1 MEQPR
6 NREKILSAG
15 TLLFVACW
23 AAYCASYLGRIN
35 YTAALTAIV
44 AHGVFSKS
52 HAGLI
57 GTVYFFCYG
66 ACQIFSGILGD
77 RVSPYKLI
85 GAGLAGTVCANIL
98 MPLCSGSYIVMS
110 VVWGFNGIVQSMLW
124 TPILYIISN
133 VLPEEQRRR
142 ACLYIAASFPVGSL
156 LSYVISAGAIKFASW
171 HFAFFIPAGIIACIF
186 IFWCLAAGKTSK
198 ILGRGEKKTLSVQEN
213 TGAKVSIGRLF
224 IVSGAAV
231 ICLGILVQGM
241 LKDGVTSWVPTLIT
255 EKYQVSASFSVLL
268 SAVLPIINLSGAWVA
283 TKLYEGAF
291 RLNETAAAAFC
302 FALTLIPLTGILFVG
317 HYPIALC
324 VIFFALFTTLIT
336 AINHL
341 FITLIPVRFAKYGCA
356 STVGG
361 IFNSCTYIGSAI
373 STYGFGA
380 VSESFGWTATV
391 IFWIVLGA
399 LGVAVCAVPMRRY
412 GRFANGSG
420 HRA

>member
-1 MEQPR
+1 MEQR
-6 NREKILSAG
+6 KDKEKILSAG
-15 TLLFVACW
+15 TLIFIACW

-44 AHGVFSKS
+44 ADGVFSKS
-52 HAGLI
+52 HAGFI

-66 ACQIFSGILGD
+66 AGQIFSGILGD
-77 RVSPYKLI
+77 RVSPYKMV
-85 GAGLAGTVCANIL
+85 GTGLVGTVCANIL

-110 VVWGFNGIVQSMLW
+110 VVWGLNGIVQSMLW

-133 VLPEEQRRR
+133 ILPEEQRSR
-142 ACLYIAASFPVGSL
+142 ACLHIASSFPIGSL

-171 HFAFFIPAGIIACIF
+171 HFAFYIPAGIITCVLV
-186 IFWCLAAGKTSK
+186 FWCICAKKTSK
-198 ILGRGEKKTLSVQEN
+198 ILGKGEKPSLPVHEN
-213 TGAKVSIGRLF
+213 TGEKISLGKLF
-224 IVSGAAV
+224 MISGASV
-231 ICLGILVQGM
+231 ICVGVLVQGM
-241 LKDGVTSWVPTLIT
+241 LKDGVSSWVPTLIK
-255 EKYQVSASFSVLL
+255 EKYNVSASFSVLL
-268 SAVLPIINLSGAWVA
+268 SAVLPIINLSGAWFS
-283 TKLYEGAF
+283 TKLYEGPF
-291 RLNETAAAAFC
+291 KLNETTAAAFC

-317 HYPIALC
+317 HYHIALC

-341 FITLIPVRFAKYGCA
+341 VITLIPVRFAKYGCA

-380 VSESFGWTATV
+380 VSEKFGWTATV
-391 IFWIVLGA
+391 IFWIILGA
-399 LGVAVCAVPMRRY
+399 IGIAVCAVPMRRY

-420 HRA
+420 NKA

>member
-1 MEQPR
+1 MEQR
-6 NREKILSAG
+6 KDKEKILSAG
-15 TLLFVACW
+15 MLLFVACW

-44 AHGVFSKS
+44 AYGVFSKS
-52 HAGLI
+52 HAGFI

-66 ACQIFSGILGD
+66 AGQIFSGILGD
-77 RVSPYKLI
+77 RVSPYKMV
-85 GAGLAGTVCANIL
+85 GTGLVGTVCANIL
-98 MPLCSGSYIVMS
+98 MPLYSGSYIVMS
-110 VVWGFNGIVQSMLW
+110 VVWGLNGIVQSMLW

-133 VLPEEQRRR
+133 ILPEEQRRR

-186 IFWCLAAGKTSK
+186 VFWCLAAGKTSK
-198 ILGRGEKKTLSVQEN
+198 ILGRGERKTLPVQKN
-213 TGAKVSIGRLF
+213 KGAKVSLGKLF

-231 ICLGILVQGM
+231 ICVGILVQGM
-241 LKDGVTSWVPTLIT
+241 LKDGVTSWVPTLIK
-255 EKYQVSASFSVLL
+255 EKYNVSASFSVLL
-268 SAVLPIINLSGAWVA
+268 SAVLPIINLSGAWFA
-283 TKLYEGAF
+283 TKLYEGPF
-291 RLNETAAAAFC
+291 KLNETAAAAFC

-341 FITLIPVRFAKYGCA
+341 VITLIPVRFAKYGCA

-380 VSESFGWTATV
+380 VSEKFGWTATV
-391 IFWIVLGA
+391 VFWII
-399 LGVAVCAVPMRRY
+399 LGVIGVAACALPMRRY
-412 GRFANGSG
+412 ARFANGSDK
-420 HRA
+420 A

>member
-1 MEQPR
+1 MEQR
-6 NREKILSAG
+6 KDKEKILSAG
-15 TLLFVACW
+15 TLIFIACW

-44 AHGVFSKS
+44 ADGVFSKS
-52 HAGLI
+52 HAGFI

-66 ACQIFSGILGD
+66 AGQIFSGILGD
-77 RVSPYKLI
+77 RVSPYKMV
-85 GAGLAGTVCANIL
+85 GTGLVGTVCANIL

-110 VVWGFNGIVQSMLW
+110 VVWGLNGIVQSMLW

-133 VLPEEQRRR
+133 ILPEEQRRR

-171 HFAFFIPAGIIACIF
+171 HFAFYIPAGIITCVLV
-186 IFWCLAAGKTSK
+186 FWCICAKKTSK
-198 ILGRGEKKTLSVQEN
+198 ILGKGEKPSLPVHEN
-213 TGAKVSIGRLF
+213 TGEKISLGKLF
-224 IVSGAAV
+224 MISGASV
-231 ICLGILVQGM
+231 ICVGVLVQGM
-241 LKDGVTSWVPTLIT
+241 LKDGVSSWVPTLIT
-255 EKYQVSASFSVLL
+255 EKYDVSASFSLLL
-268 SAVLPIINLSGAWVA
+268 SAIMPIINLSGAWFA
-283 TKLYEGAF
+283 TKLYEGPF
-291 RLNETAAAAFC
+291 KLNETAAAAFC

-317 HYPIALC
+317 HYHIALC

-341 FITLIPVRFAKYGCA
+341 VITLIPVRFAKYGCA

-380 VSESFGWTATV
+380 VSEKFGWTATV
-391 IFWIVLGA
+391 IFWLILGA
-399 LGVAVCAVPMRRY
+399 LGVAVCAIPMRRY

-420 HRA
+420 NKK

>member
-1 MEQPR
+1 MEQR
-6 NREKILSAG
+6 KDKEKILSAG

-44 AHGVFSKS
+44 ADGVFSKS
-52 HAGLI
+52 HAGFI

-66 ACQIFSGILGD
+66 AGQIFSGILGD
-77 RVSPYKLI
+77 RVSPYKMV
-85 GAGLAGTVCANIL
+85 GTGLVGTVCANIL

-110 VVWGFNGIVQSMLW
+110 VVWGLNGIVQSMLW

-133 VLPEEQRRR
+133 ILPEEQRRR

-186 IFWCLAAGKTSK
+186 VFWCLAAGKTSK
-198 ILGRGEKKTLSVQEN
+198 ILGRREKKTLPVQEN
-213 TGAKVSIGRLF
+213 TGAKVSLGKLF
-224 IVSGAAV
+224 IVSGATV
-231 ICLGILVQGM
+231 ICVGILVQGM
-241 LKDGVTSWVPTLIT
+241 LKDGVTSWVPTLIK
-255 EKYQVSASFSVLL
+255 EKYNVSASFSVLL
-268 SAVLPIINLSGAWVA
+268 SAILPIINLSGAWFA
-283 TKLYEGAF
+283 TKLYEGLF
-291 RLNETAAAAFC
+291 KLNETAAAASC

-341 FITLIPVRFAKYGCA
+341 VITLIPVRFAKYGCA

-380 VSESFGWTATV
+380 VSEKFGWTATV
-391 IFWIVLGA
+391 IFWIILGA
-399 LGVAVCAVPMRRY
+399 IGVAVCAVLMRRY
-412 GRFANGSG
+412 GRFANESDK
-420 HRA
+420 A

>member
-1 MEQPR
+1 MEQR
-6 NREKILSAG
+6 KDKEKILSAG

-44 AHGVFSKS
+44 ADGVFSKS
-52 HAGLI
+52 HAGFI

-66 ACQIFSGILGD
+66 AGQIFSGILGD
-77 RVSPYKLI
+77 RVSPYKMV
-85 GAGLAGTVCANIL
+85 GTGLVGTVCANIL

-110 VVWGFNGIVQSMLW
+110 VVWGLNGIVQSMLW

-133 VLPEEQRRR
+133 ILPEEQRRR

-171 HFAFFIPAGIIACIF
+171 HFAFFIPAGIIACVLV
-186 IFWCLAAGKTSK
+186 FWCICAKKTSK
-198 ILGRGEKKTLSVQEN
+198 ILGKGEKPSLPVHEN
-213 TGAKVSIGRLF
+213 TGEKISLGKLF
-224 IVSGAAV
+224 MISGASV
-231 ICLGILVQGM
+231 ICVGILVQGM
-241 LKDGVTSWVPTLIT
+241 LKDGVTSWVPTLIK
-255 EKYQVSASFSVLL
+255 EKYNVSASFSVLL
-268 SAVLPIINLSGAWVA
+268 SAVLPIINLSGAWFA
-283 TKLYEGAF
+283 TKLYEGPF
-291 RLNETAAAAFC
+291 KLNETASAAFC

-341 FITLIPVRFAKYGCA
+341 VITLIPVRFAKYGCA

-380 VSESFGWTATV
+380 VSEKFGWTATV
-391 IFWIVLGA
+391 IFWIILGTI
-399 LGVAVCAVPMRRY
+399 GVAVCAVPMRRY
-412 GRFANGSG
+412 GRFANGNG
-420 HRA
+420 NKK

>member
-1 MEQPR
+1 MEQPG

-15 TLLFVACW
+15 TLLFIACW

-44 AHGVFSKS
+44 ADGVFSKS

-57 GTVYFFCYG
+57 GTVYFFCYAAG
-66 ACQIFSGILGD
+66 QIFSGILGD

-186 IFWCLAAGKTSK
+186 VFWCFASVRASK
-198 ILGRGEKKTLSVQEN
+198 ILGRGERKSVSARGN
-213 TGAKVSIGRLF
+213 TGAKASLGRLF

-231 ICLGILVQGM
+231 ICVGILVQGM

-268 SAVLPIINLSGAWVA
+268 SAVLPIINLSGAWFA

-291 RLNETAAAAFC
+291 KLNETAAAAFC

-317 HYPIALC
+317 YYHIALC

-399 LGVAVCAVPMRRY
+399 LGVAVCVIPTRRY

-420 HRA
+420 QKA

>member
-1 MEQPR
+1 MEQR
-6 NREKILSAG
+6 KDKEKILSAG

-44 AHGVFSKS
+44 ADGVFSKS
-52 HAGLI
+52 HAGFI

-66 ACQIFSGILGD
+66 AGQIFSGILGD
-77 RVSPYKLI
+77 RVSPYKMV
-85 GAGLAGTVCANIL
+85 GTGLVGTVCANII
-98 MPLCSGSYIVMS
+98 MPLCSSSYITMS
-110 VVWGFNGIVQSMLW
+110 IIWGLNGIVQSMLW

-133 VLPEEQRRR
+133 ILPEEQRSR
-142 ACLYIAASFPVGSL
+142 ACLHIASSFPIGSL
-156 LSYVISAGAIKFASW
+156 LSYVISAAAIKFASW
-171 HFAFFIPAGIIACIF
+171 HFAFYIPAGIIACIF
-186 IFWCLAAGKTSK
+186 VFWCLAAGKTSK
-198 ILGRGEKKTLSVQEN
+198 ILGRREKKTLPVQEN
-213 TGAKVSIGRLF
+213 TGAKVSLGKLF

-231 ICLGILVQGM
+231 ICVGILVQGM
-241 LKDGVTSWVPTLIT
+241 LKDGVTSWVPTLIK
-255 EKYQVSASFSVLL
+255 EKYNVSASFSVLL
-268 SAVLPIINLSGAWVA
+268 SAVLPIINLSGAWFA
-283 TKLYEGAF
+283 TKLYEGLF
-291 RLNETAAAAFC
+291 KLNETAAAAFC

-341 FITLIPVRFAKYGCA
+341 VITLIPVRFAKYGCA

-380 VSESFGWTATV
+380 VSEKFGWTATV
-391 IFWIVLGA
+391 IFWIILGA
-399 LGVAVCAVPMRRY
+399 IGVAVCAVLMRRY
-412 GRFANGSG
+412 GRFANESDK
-420 HRA
+420 A

>member
-77 RVSPYKLI
+77 RVSPYKMI

-186 IFWCLAAGKTSK
+186 IFWCFAAGKSSK
-198 ILGRGEKKTLSVQEN
+198 ILGRGEKKTLPVQEN
-213 TGAKVSIGRLF
+213 TGTKASLGRLF

-268 SAVLPIINLSGAWVA
+268 SAVLPIINLSGAWFA

>member
-1 MEQPR
+1 MEQR
-6 NREKILSAG
+6 KDKEKILSAG

-44 AHGVFSKS
+44 ADGVFSKS
-52 HAGLI
+52 HAGFI

-66 ACQIFSGILGD
+66 AGQIFSGILGD
-77 RVSPYKLI
+77 RVSPYKMI
-85 GAGLAGTVCANIL
+85 GAGLAGTVCANII
-98 MPLCSGSYIVMS
+98 MPLCSSSYITMS
-110 VVWGFNGIVQSMLW
+110 IIWGLNGIVQSMLW
-124 TPILYIISN
+124 TPVLYIIAT
-133 VLPEEQRRR
+133 VLPEEQRSR
-142 ACLYIAASFPVGSL
+142 ACLHIASSFPIGSL
-156 LSYVISAGAIKFASW
+156 LSYVISAAAIKFASW

-186 IFWCLAAGKTSK
+186 VFWCLAAGKTSK
-198 ILGRGEKKTLSVQEN
+198 ILGRREKKTLPVQEN
-213 TGAKVSIGRLF
+213 TGAKVSLGKLF

-231 ICLGILVQGM
+231 ICVGILVQGM
-241 LKDGVTSWVPTLIT
+241 LKDGVTSWVPTLIK
-255 EKYQVSASFSVLL
+255 EKYNVSASFSVLL
-268 SAVLPIINLSGAWVA
+268 SAVLPIINLSGAWFA
-283 TKLYEGAF
+283 TKLYEGLF
-291 RLNETAAAAFC
+291 KLNETAAAAFC

-341 FITLIPVRFAKYGCA
+341 VITLIPVRFAKYGCA

-380 VSESFGWTATV
+380 VSEKFGWTATV
-391 IFWIVLGA
+391 IFWIILGA
-399 LGVAVCAVPMRRY
+399 IGVAVCAVLMRRY
-412 GRFANGSG
+412 GRFANESDK
-420 HRA
+420 A

>member
-1 MEQPR
+1 MEQR
-6 NREKILSAG
+6 KDKEKILSAG

-44 AHGVFSKS
+44 ADGVFSKS
-52 HAGLI
+52 HAGFI

-66 ACQIFSGILGD
+66 AGQIFSGILGD
-77 RVSPYKLI
+77 RVSPYKMV
-85 GAGLAGTVCANIL
+85 GTGLVGTVCANIL

-110 VVWGFNGIVQSMLW
+110 VVWGLNGIVQSMLW

-186 IFWCLAAGKTSK
+186 VFWCLAAGKTSK
-198 ILGRGEKKTLSVQEN
+198 ILGRGEKKSLPVQEN
-213 TGAKVSIGRLF
+213 TGAKVSLGKLF

-231 ICLGILVQGM
+231 ICVGILVQGM
-241 LKDGVTSWVPTLIT
+241 LKDGVTSWVPTLIK
-255 EKYQVSASFSVLL
+255 EKYNVSASFSVLL
-268 SAVLPIINLSGAWVA
+268 SAVLPIINLSGAWIG
-283 TKLYEGAF
+283 TKLYEKVFRHNEAATSAF
-291 RLNETAAAAFC
+291 G
-302 FALTLIPLTGILFVG
+302 FAMTLIPLTGIVFVG
-317 HYPIALC
+317 KYPIAIC
-324 VIFFALFTTLIT
+324 VILLALFTTII
-336 AINHL
+336 AAMNHL
-341 FITLIPVRFAKYGCA
+341 LMTLIPVRFAKYGCA

-380 VSESFGWTATV
+380 VSEKFGWTATV
-391 IFWIVLGA
+391 IFWIILGA
-399 LGVAVCAVPMRRY
+399 IGVAVCAVPMRRY

-420 HRA
+420 NKA

>member
-1 MEQPR
+1 MEQQK
-6 NREKILSAG
+6 NKEKILSAG
-15 TLLFVACW
+15 TLIFIACW

-44 AHGVFSKS
+44 ADGVFSKS
-52 HAGLI
+52 HAGFI

-66 ACQIFSGILGD
+66 AGQIFSGILGD
-77 RVSPYKLI
+77 RVSPYKMV
-85 GAGLAGTVCANIL
+85 GTGLVGTVCANIL

-110 VVWGFNGIVQSMLW
+110 VVWGLNGIVQSMLW

-133 VLPEEQRRR
+133 ILPEEQRRR

-198 ILGRGEKKTLSVQEN
+198 ILGRGEKKSLPVQEN
-213 TGAKVSIGRLF
+213 TGAKVSLGKLF
-224 IVSGAAV
+224 MVSGAAV
-231 ICLGILVQGM
+231 ICVGILVQGM
-241 LKDGVTSWVPTLIT
+241 LKDGVTSWVPTLIK
-255 EKYQVSASFSVLL
+255 EKYNVSASFSVLL
-268 SAVLPIINLSGAWVA
+268 SAVLPIINLSGAWIG
-283 TKLYEGAF
+283 TKLYEKVFRHNEAATSAF
-291 RLNETAAAAFC
+291 G
-302 FALTLIPLTGILFVG
+302 FAMTLIPLTGIVFVG
-317 HYPIALC
+317 KYPIAIC
-324 VIFFALFTTLIT
+324 VILLALFTTII
-336 AINHL
+336 AAMNHL
-341 FITLIPVRFAKYGCA
+341 LMTLIPVRFAKYGCA

-380 VSESFGWTATV
+380 VSEKFGWTATV
-391 IFWIVLGA
+391 IFWIILGA
-399 LGVAVCAVPMRRY
+399 LGVAVCAIPMRRY

-420 HRA
+420 NKK

>member
-1 MEQPR
+1 MEQR
-6 NREKILSAG
+6 KDKEKILSAG

-44 AHGVFSKS
+44 ADGVFSKS
-52 HAGLI
+52 HAGFI

-66 ACQIFSGILGD
+66 AGQIFSGILGD
-77 RVSPYKLI
+77 RVSPYKMV
-85 GAGLAGTVCANIL
+85 GTGLVGTVCANIL

-110 VVWGFNGIVQSMLW
+110 VVWGLNGIVQSMLW

-133 VLPEEQRRR
+133 ILPEEQRRR

-171 HFAFFIPAGIIACIF
+171 HFAFFIPAGIITCVLV
-186 IFWCLAAGKTSK
+186 FWCICAKKTSK
-198 ILGRGEKKTLSVQEN
+198 ILGKGEKPSLPVHEN
-213 TGAKVSIGRLF
+213 TGEKISLGKLF
-224 IVSGAAV
+224 MISGASV
-231 ICLGILVQGM
+231 ICVGVLVQGM
-241 LKDGVTSWVPTLIT
+241 LKDGVSSWVPTLIT
-255 EKYQVSASFSVLL
+255 EKYGVSASFSLLL
-268 SAVLPIINLSGAWVA
+268 SAIMPIINLSGAWFA
-283 TKLYEGAF
+283 TKLYEGPF
-291 RLNETAAAAFC
+291 KLNETAAAAFC

-341 FITLIPVRFAKYGCA
+341 VITLIPVRFAKYGCA

-380 VSESFGWTATV
+380 VSEKFGWTATV
-391 IFWIVLGA
+391 IFWIILGA
-399 LGVAVCAVPMRRY
+399 LGVAVCAIPMRRY

-420 HRA
+420 NKK

>member
-1 MEQPR
+1 MEQR
-6 NREKILSAG
+6 TDNRKLLSAG

-44 AHGVFSKS
+44 ADGVFTKS

-66 ACQIFSGILGD
+66 AGQIFSGILGD
-77 RVSPYKLI
+77 RVSPYKMVCV
-85 GAGLAGTVCANIL
+85 GLAGTVCMNIL
-98 MPLCSGSYIVMS
+98 MPLCSSSYIIMS

-156 LSYVISAGAIKFASW
+156 LSYVISAAAIKFASW
-171 HFAFFIPAGIIACIF
+171 HFAFYVPAGIISCIF
-186 IFWCLAAGKTSK
+186 VFWCFAAGKTSK
-198 ILGRGEKKTLSVQEN
+198 ILGRGERKAASVQEN
-213 TGAKVSIGRLF
+213 AEKKALLGKLF

-231 ICLGILVQGM
+231 ICVGILIQGM

-255 EKYQVSASFSVLL
+255 EKYNVSASFSVLL
-268 SAVLPIINLSGAWVA
+268 SAVLPIINLSGAWFS
-283 TKLYEGAF
+283 TKLYEGPF
-291 RLNETAAAAFC
+291 KLNETAAAAFC
-302 FALTLIPLTGILFVG
+302 FALTLIPLTGIVFVG
-317 HYPIALC
+317 KYHIAVC
-324 VIFFALFTTLIT
+324 VIFFAMFTTLIT

-341 FITLIPVRFAKYGCA
+341 FITLIPVRFAKYGRT

-380 VSESFGWTATV
+380 VSEKFGWTATV
-391 IFWIVLGA
+391 IFWLILGA
-399 LGVAVCAVPMRRY
+399 LGIAVCVIPMRRY
-412 GRFANGSG
+412 GKFANGSEK
-420 HRA
+420 A

>member
-1 MEQPR
+1 MEQR
-6 NREKILSAG
+6 TDNRKLLSAG

-44 AHGVFSKS
+44 ADGVFTKS

-66 ACQIFSGILGD
+66 AGQIFSGILGD
-77 RVSPYKLI
+77 RVSPYKMVC
-85 GAGLAGTVCANIL
+85 AGLAGTVCMNIL
-98 MPLCSGSYIVMS
+98 MPLCSSSYIIMS
-110 VVWGFNGIVQSMLW
+110 VVWGFNGVVQSMLW

-156 LSYVISAGAIKFASW
+156 LSYVISAAAIKFASW
-171 HFAFFIPAGIIACIF
+171 HFAFYIPAGIISCIF
-186 IFWCLAAGKTSK
+186 VFWCFAAGKTSK
-198 ILGRGEKKTLSVQEN
+198 ILGRGERKAASVQESAEKKASL
-213 TGAKVSIGRLF
+213 GKLF

-231 ICLGILVQGM
+231 ICVGILIQGM

-255 EKYQVSASFSVLL
+255 EKYNVSASFSVLL
-268 SAVLPIINLSGAWVA
+268 SAVLPIINLSGAWFS
-283 TKLYEGAF
+283 TKLYEGPF
-291 RLNETAAAAFC
+291 KLNETAAAAFC
-302 FALTLIPLTGILFVG
+302 FALTLIPLTGIVFVG
-317 HYPIALC
+317 KYHIAVC
-324 VIFFALFTTLIT
+324 VILFAMLTTLIT

-341 FITLIPVRFAKYGCA
+341 FITLIPVRFAKYGRA

-380 VSESFGWTATV
+380 VSEKFGWTATV
-391 IFWIVLGA
+391 VFWLILGA
-399 LGVAVCAVPMRRY
+399 LGIIASAVPMRRY
-412 GRFANGSG
+412 RKFANGSEKT
-420 HRA
+420 

>member
-1 MEQPR
+1 MEQR
-6 NREKILSAG
+6 TDNRKLLSAG

-44 AHGVFSKS
+44 ADGVFTKS

-66 ACQIFSGILGD
+66 AGQIFSGILGD
-77 RVSPYKLI
+77 RVSPYKMVCV
-85 GAGLAGTVCANIL
+85 GLAGTICMNIL
-98 MPLCSGSYIVMS
+98 MPLCSSSYIIMS
-110 VVWGFNGIVQSMLW
+110 VVWGFNGVVQSMLW

-156 LSYVISAGAIKFASW
+156 LSYVISAAAIKFASW
-171 HFAFFIPAGIIACIF
+171 HFAFYIPAGIISCIF
-186 IFWCLAAGKTSK
+186 VFWCFAAGKTSK
-198 ILGRGEKKTLSVQEN
+198 ILGRGERRTVSAQE
-213 TGAKVSIGRLF
+213 GAGEKASLGKLF

-231 ICLGILVQGM
+231 ICVGILIQGM

-255 EKYQVSASFSVLL
+255 EKYNVSASFSVLL
-268 SAVLPIINLSGAWVA
+268 SAVLPIINLSGAWFS
-283 TKLYEGAF
+283 TKLYEGPF
-291 RLNETAAAAFC
+291 KLNETAAAAFC
-302 FALTLIPLTGILFVG
+302 FALTLIPLTGIVFVG
-317 HYPIALC
+317 KYHIAVC
-324 VIFFALFTTLIT
+324 VIFFAMFTTLIT

-341 FITLIPVRFAKYGCA
+341 FITLIPVRFAKYGRT

-373 STYGFGA
+373 STYSFGA
-380 VSESFGWTATV
+380 VSEKFGWTATV
-391 IFWIVLGA
+391 IFWLILGA
-399 LGVAVCAVPMRRY
+399 LGIAVCVIPMRRY
-412 GRFANGSG
+412 GKFANGSEKE
-420 HRA
+420 

>member
-1 MEQPR
+1 MEQR
-6 NREKILSAG
+6 KDKEKILSAG

-44 AHGVFSKS
+44 ADGVFSKS
-52 HAGLI
+52 HAGFI

-66 ACQIFSGILGD
+66 AGQIFSGILGD
-77 RVSPYKLI
+77 RVSPYKMV
-85 GAGLAGTVCANIL
+85 GTGLVGTVCANIL

-110 VVWGFNGIVQSMLW
+110 VVWGLNGIVQSMLW

-133 VLPEEQRRR
+133 ILPEEQRRR

-171 HFAFFIPAGIIACIF
+171 HFAFFIPAGIIACVLV
-186 IFWCLAAGKTSK
+186 FWCICAKKTSK
-198 ILGRGEKKTLSVQEN
+198 ILGKGEKPSLPVHEN
-213 TGAKVSIGRLF
+213 TGEKISLGKLF
-224 IVSGAAV
+224 MISGASV
-231 ICLGILVQGM
+231 ICVGILVQGM
-241 LKDGVTSWVPTLIT
+241 LKDGVTSWVPTLIK
-255 EKYQVSASFSVLL
+255 EKYNVSASFSVLL
-268 SAVLPIINLSGAWVA
+268 SAVLPIINLSGAWFA
-283 TKLYEGAF
+283 TKLYEGPF
-291 RLNETAAAAFC
+291 KLNETASAAFC

-341 FITLIPVRFAKYGCA
+341 VITLIPVRFAKYGCA

-380 VSESFGWTATV
+380 VSEKFGWTATV
-391 IFWIVLGA
+391 IFWIILGTI
-399 LGVAVCAVPMRRY
+399 GVAVCAVPMRRY
-412 GRFANGSG
+412 GRFANGHG
-420 HRA
+420 NKK

>member
-1 MEQPR
+1 MEQR
-6 NREKILSAG
+6 KDNEKILSAG

-44 AHGVFSKS
+44 ADGVFSKS
-52 HAGLI
+52 HAGFI

-66 ACQIFSGILGD
+66 AGQIFSGILGD
-77 RVSPYKLI
+77 RVSPYKMV
-85 GAGLAGTVCANIL
+85 GTGLVGTVCANIL

-110 VVWGFNGIVQSMLW
+110 VVWGLNGIVQSMLW

-133 VLPEEQRRR
+133 ILPEEQRRR

-186 IFWCLAAGKTSK
+186 VFWCLAAGKTSK
-198 ILGRGEKKTLSVQEN
+198 ILGRREKKTLPVQKN
-213 TGAKVSIGRLF
+213 TGAKVSLGKLF

-231 ICLGILVQGM
+231 ICVGILVQGM
-241 LKDGVTSWVPTLIT
+241 LKDGVTSWVPTLIK
-255 EKYQVSASFSVLL
+255 EKYNVSASFSVLL
-268 SAVLPIINLSGAWVA
+268 SAVLPIINLSGAWFA
-283 TKLYEGAF
+283 TKLYEGPF
-291 RLNETAAAAFC
+291 KLNETAATAFC

-341 FITLIPVRFAKYGCA
+341 VITLIPVRFAKYGCA

-380 VSESFGWTATV
+380 VSEKFGWTATV
-391 IFWIVLGA
+391 VFWII
-399 LGVAVCAVPMRRY
+399 LGVIGVAACALPMRRY
-412 GRFANGSG
+412 ARFANGNG
-420 HRA
+420 NKK

>member
-1 MEQPR
+1 MEQR
-6 NREKILSAG
+6 KDKEKILSAG

-44 AHGVFSKS
+44 ADGVFSKS
-52 HAGLI
+52 HAGFI

-66 ACQIFSGILGD
+66 AGQIFSGILGD
-77 RVSPYKLI
+77 RVSPYKMI
-85 GAGLAGTVCANIL
+85 GAGLAGTVCANII
-98 MPLCSGSYIVMS
+98 MPLCSSSYITMS
-110 VVWGFNGIVQSMLW
+110 IIWGLNGIVQSMLW
-124 TPILYIISN
+124 TPVLYIIAT
-133 VLPEEQRRR
+133 VLPEEQRSR
-142 ACLYIAASFPVGSL
+142 ACLHIASSFPIGSL
-156 LSYVISAGAIKFASW
+156 LSYVISAAAIKFASW

-186 IFWCLAAGKTSK
+186 VFWCLAAGKTSK
-198 ILGRGEKKTLSVQEN
+198 ILGRREKKTLPVQEN
-213 TGAKVSIGRLF
+213 TGAKVSLGKLF

-231 ICLGILVQGM
+231 ICVGILVQGM
-241 LKDGVTSWVPTLIT
+241 LKDGVTSWVPTLIK
-255 EKYQVSASFSVLL
+255 EKYNVSASFSVLL
-268 SAVLPIINLSGAWVA
+268 SAVLPIINLSGAWFA
-283 TKLYEGAF
+283 TKLYEGPF
-291 RLNETAAAAFC
+291 KLNETAAAAFC

-341 FITLIPVRFAKYGCA
+341 VITLIPVRFAKYGCA

-380 VSESFGWTATV
+380 VSEKFGWTATV
-391 IFWIVLGA
+391 IFWIILGA
-399 LGVAVCAVPMRRY
+399 IGVAVCAVLMRRY
-412 GRFANGSG
+412 GRFANGSDK
-420 HRA
+420 A

>member
-57 GTVYFFCYG
+57 GTVYFFCYAAG
-66 ACQIFSGILGD
+66 QIFSGILGD

-186 IFWCLAAGKTSK
+186 VFWCFASVRASK
-198 ILGRGEKKTLSVQEN
+198 ILGRGERKSVSVRGN
-213 TGAKVSIGRLF
+213 TGRKPPRQ
-224 IVSGAAV
+224 AV
-231 ICLGILVQGM
+231 YSLRRG
-241 LKDGVTSWVPTLIT
+241 
-255 EKYQVSASFSVLL
+255 
-268 SAVLPIINLSGAWVA
+268 
-283 TKLYEGAF
+283 
-291 RLNETAAAAFC
+291 
-302 FALTLIPLTGILFVG
+302 G
-317 HYPIALC
+317 H
-324 VIFFALFTTLIT
+324 
-336 AINHL
+336 
-341 FITLIPVRFAKYGCA
+341 
-356 STVGG
+356 
-361 IFNSCTYIGSAI
+361 
-373 STYGFGA
+373 
-380 VSESFGWTATV
+380 
-391 IFWIVLGA
+391 
-399 LGVAVCAVPMRRY
+399 MRRHT
-412 GRFANGSG
+412 RSG
-420 HRA
+420 YAQRRRDLVGADSHHGKISGFCVVLRPAVGCPADNQPQRRMVCNEAL

>member
-1 MEQPR
+1 MEQR
-6 NREKILSAG
+6 TDNRKLLSAG

-44 AHGVFSKS
+44 ADGVFTKS

-66 ACQIFSGILGD
+66 AGQIFSGILGD
-77 RVSPYKLI
+77 RVSPYKMVC
-85 GAGLAGTVCANIL
+85 AGLAGTVCMNIL
-98 MPLCSGSYIVMS
+98 MPLCSSSYIIMS

-156 LSYVISAGAIKFASW
+156 LSYVISAAAIKFASW
-171 HFAFFIPAGIIACIF
+171 HFAFYVPAGIISCIF
-186 IFWCLAAGKTSK
+186 VFWCFAAGKTSK
-198 ILGRGEKKTLSVQEN
+198 ILGRGERKAASVQEN
-213 TGAKVSIGRLF
+213 AEKKASLGKLF

-231 ICLGILVQGM
+231 ICVGILIQGM

-255 EKYQVSASFSVLL
+255 EKYNVSASFSVLL
-268 SAVLPIINLSGAWVA
+268 SAVLPIINLSGAWFS
-283 TKLYEGAF
+283 TKLYEGPF
-291 RLNETAAAAFC
+291 KLNETAAAAFC
-302 FALTLIPLTGILFVG
+302 FALTLIPLTGIVFVG
-317 HYPIALC
+317 KYHIAVC
-324 VIFFALFTTLIT
+324 VIFFAMFTTLIT

-341 FITLIPVRFAKYGCA
+341 FITLIPVRFAKYGRT

-373 STYGFGA
+373 STYSFGA
-380 VSESFGWTATV
+380 VSEKFGWTATV
-391 IFWIVLGA
+391 IFWLILGA
-399 LGVAVCAVPMRRY
+399 LGIAVCVIPMRRY
-412 GRFANGSG
+412 GKFANGSEK
-420 HRA
+420 A

>member
-1 MEQPR
+1 MEQR
-6 NREKILSAG
+6 KDKEKILSAG

-44 AHGVFSKS
+44 ADGVFSKS
-52 HAGLI
+52 HAGFI

-66 ACQIFSGILGD
+66 AGQIFSGILGD
-77 RVSPYKLI
+77 RVSPYKMV
-85 GAGLAGTVCANIL
+85 GTGLVGTVCANII
-98 MPLCSGSYIVMS
+98 MPLCSSSYITMS
-110 VVWGFNGIVQSMLW
+110 IIWGLNGIVQSMLW

-133 VLPEEQRRR
+133 ILPEEQRSR
-142 ACLYIAASFPVGSL
+142 ACLHIASSFPIGSL
-156 LSYVISAGAIKFASW
+156 LSYVISAAAIKFASW
-171 HFAFFIPAGIIACIF
+171 HFAFYIPAGIIACIF
-186 IFWCLAAGKTSK
+186 VFWCLAAGKTSK
-198 ILGRGEKKTLSVQEN
+198 ILGRREKKTLPVQEN
-213 TGAKVSIGRLF
+213 TGAKVSLGKLF

-231 ICLGILVQGM
+231 ICVGILVQGM
-241 LKDGVTSWVPTLIT
+241 LKDGVTSWVPTLIK
-255 EKYQVSASFSVLL
+255 EKYNVSASFSVLL
-268 SAVLPIINLSGAWVA
+268 SAVLPIINLSGAWFA
-283 TKLYEGAF
+283 TKLYEGLF
-291 RLNETAAAAFC
+291 KLNETAATAFC

-341 FITLIPVRFAKYGCA
+341 VITLIPVRFAKYGCA

-380 VSESFGWTATV
+380 VSEKFGWTATV
-391 IFWIVLGA
+391 IFWIILGA
-399 LGVAVCAVPMRRY
+399 IGVAVCAVLMRRY
-412 GRFANGSG
+412 GRFANESDK
-420 HRA
+420 A

>member
-1 MEQPR
+1 MEQR
-6 NREKILSAG
+6 TDNRKLLSAG

-44 AHGVFSKS
+44 ADGVFTKS

-66 ACQIFSGILGD
+66 AGQIFSGILGD
-77 RVSPYKLI
+77 RVSPYKMVC
-85 GAGLAGTVCANIL
+85 AGLAGTVCMNIL
-98 MPLCSGSYIVMS
+98 MPLCSSSYIIMS

-156 LSYVISAGAIKFASW
+156 LSYVISAAAIKFASW
-171 HFAFFIPAGIIACIF
+171 HFAFYIPAGIISCIF
-186 IFWCLAAGKTSK
+186 VFWCFAAGKTSK
-198 ILGRGEKKTLSVQEN
+198 ILGRGERKAASVQEN
-213 TGAKVSIGRLF
+213 AEKKASLGKLF

-231 ICLGILVQGM
+231 ICVGILIQGM

-255 EKYQVSASFSVLL
+255 EKYNVSASFSVLL
-268 SAVLPIINLSGAWVA
+268 SAVLPIINLSGAWFS
-283 TKLYEGAF
+283 TKLYEGPF
-291 RLNETAAAAFC
+291 KLNETAAAAFC
-302 FALTLIPLTGILFVG
+302 FALTLIPLTGIVFVG
-317 HYPIALC
+317 KYHIAVC
-324 VIFFALFTTLIT
+324 VIFFAMFTTLIT

-341 FITLIPVRFAKYGCA
+341 FITLIPVRFAKYGRT

-373 STYGFGA
+373 STYSFGA
-380 VSESFGWTATV
+380 VSEKFGWTATV
-391 IFWIVLGA
+391 IFWLILGA
-399 LGVAVCAVPMRRY
+399 LGIAVCAIPMRRY
-412 GRFANGSG
+412 GKFANGSEK
-420 HRA
+420 A